1 MANKIIISKDN
12 IENLSLP
19 EGYEIVKKP
28 DPNQAIL
35 DEIARLEEQLAQMS
49 EPDEK
54 ELILYGKMSHPYYDL
69 MIRIDMLKD
78 ELKKF

>member
-1 MANKIIISKDN
+1 MTKKIIISKDD
-12 IENLSLP
+12 IKNLSLP

-28 DPNQAIL
+28 DPNQVIL

-54 ELILYGKMSHPYYDL
+54 ELIEYGRMFHPYYEL
-69 MIRIDMLKD
+69 QRRIEFLRNGNNII
-78 ELKKF
+78 